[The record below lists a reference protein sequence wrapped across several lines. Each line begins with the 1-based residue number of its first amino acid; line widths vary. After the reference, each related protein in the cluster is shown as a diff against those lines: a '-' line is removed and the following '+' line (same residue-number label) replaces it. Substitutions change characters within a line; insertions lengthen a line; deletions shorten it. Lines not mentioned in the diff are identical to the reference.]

1 MTCCESKV
9 QEFTKKD
16 ERFNLEIQS
25 GGLDNQIH
33 CSFSM
38 LPLQPNDSG
47 KRNTAKS
54 CTKCSK
60 DIQNMQSNTLII
72 TM

>member
-9 QEFTKKD
+9 HEFTKKD

-25 GGLDNQIH
+25 GQPDSLQH
-33 CSFSM
+33 
-38 LPLQPNDSG
+38 PLQPNDSG

-54 CTKCSK
+54 CTKYSK
-60 DIQNMQSNTLII
+60 DIQNMQSKTLII

>member
-1 MTCCESKV
+1 MNQKYKNLP
-9 QEFTKKD
+9 KKD
-16 ERFNLEIQS
+16 EIFNLEIQS
-25 GGLDNQIH
+25 GGIENQIH